1 MAELRY
7 PRTAAQRA
15 GDFANARAFE
25 EEVGTWLGSFKV
37 GNLSAHDRMDWWVP
51 GVFIDVKE
59 KGSPL
64 SAVWPIPPGCRHE
77 DAFIIDELSIRR
89 AMEKYPHAYFVMRDR
104 PTGRV
109 FLARVDEVVCGD
121 HRRIDRVG
129 STDKAKGKWVV
140 NLAQFRQLVDPANEL
155 MANVLGDQ
163 MAIAWRQ
170 SPCLIPEGSLP

>member
-15 GDFANARAFE
+15 NDFTNAREFE
-25 EEVGTWLGSFKV
+25 EEVGAWLGAFKV
-37 GNLSAHDRMDWWVP
+37 GNLTSVDKMDWWVP
-51 GVFIDVKE
+51 GVYIDVKE
-59 KGSPL
+59 KGSPI
-64 SAVWPIPPGCRHE
+64 SKVWPLPEGCLVE

-89 AMEKYPHAYFVMRDR
+89 AMEKYPHAYFVLRDG

-109 FLARVDEVVCGD
+109 FLARVVAVVCGD

-129 STDKAKGKWVV
+129 PTDKAKGKWVV
-140 NLAQFRQLVDPANEL
+140 NLKQFRQLVEPANEL
-155 MANVLGDQ
+155 MAHVLGDQ

-170 SPCLIPEGSLP
+170 SPCLIPEGTLS